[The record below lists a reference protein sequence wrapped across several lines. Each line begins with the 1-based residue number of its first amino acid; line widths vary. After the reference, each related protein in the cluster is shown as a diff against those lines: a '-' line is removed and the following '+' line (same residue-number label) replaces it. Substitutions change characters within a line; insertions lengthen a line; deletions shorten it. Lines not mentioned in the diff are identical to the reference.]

1 MSGEGSD
8 SSYRNSTRVEGCVR
22 SMKELLCH
30 VGPRTSLHAPFN
42 TSSFFVTLSTSSL
55 WEASFSNY
63 APPFKLSFISWE
75 GWLLLPGAVA
85 ACCPPAL
92 LVSPAKV
99 TGVIF
104 HHGTGPVHAL
114 NVSTGVVTA
123 GGKGHHG
130 FYYPKPSSF
139 QQQSENHPGTLIC
152 MEVIISAGFS
162 PRVFFLL
169 FSPYFSF
176 LFFLFVGGFLVGR
189 LVGFYFGVGFFFDC
203 FSLRWVFFGLGHFC
217 CCWVWFRVF
226 LGLVGLV
233 LRDRS

>member
-22 SMKELLCH
+22 SMKEPLCH

-63 APPFKLSFISWE
+63 ASPFKLSFISWE

-139 QQQSENHPGTLIC
+139 QQQSENHPGALIC

-189 LVGFYFGVGFFFDC
+189 LVGFYFGVGFFLIVLVC
-203 FSLRWVFFGLGHFC
+203 VGFFLDWGIFA
-217 CCWVWFRVF
+217 V
-226 LGLVGLV
+226 VGFGFEFF
-233 LRDRS
+233 